1 MFLLN
6 WGCTSDRDV
15 IPIKNDCTCNG
26 QFCEWGKFCWEG
38 KCQVNPKPQISLCD
52 GESKTS
58 EICMCEDNKCTLGQ
72 YCLEGECSNLPAACT
87 EDEEDA
93 ITFECDCGGVHCA
106 SGFYCYDG
114 KCNDAPKKPC
124 KLILNFL
131 FFCFWISCKEQKNT
145 KFCLF
150 SKFYNFAKS
159 AYDSPLQNHT
169 FWKSFLILLTNK
181 GL

>member
-1 MFLLN
+1 
-6 WGCTSDRDV
+6 
-15 IPIKNDCTCNG
+15 
-26 QFCEWGKFCWEG
+26 
-38 KCQVNPKPQISLCD
+38 
-52 GESKTS
+52 
-58 EICMCEDNKCTLGQ
+58 MCEDNKCTLGQ

-131 FFCFWISCKEQKNT
+131 FFCF
-145 KFCLF
+145 
-150 SKFYNFAKS
+150 
-159 AYDSPLQNHT
+159 
-169 FWKSFLILLTNK
+169 
-181 GL
+181 